1 MFQVFLDILFL
12 YFLGACGWALFSLLR
27 LPIPAL
33 LGTVAFVGFFRLS
46 GYPIPLSPDFLSP
59 LIQMVLGLYVGSKV
73 TRETIRELKAMLPAA
88 VIIVTWALSV
98 VFVLGFILSRFTYLD
113 PVTSILSSSMGGLP
127 EMTVIAL
134 STQANIAVIIII
146 QTIRMIGTVVA
157 FPVILHAWMRRN
169 GGEDYLPAVS
179 KGGTRL
185 NLAAPVKFFHEQWGK
200 INGSFFQV
208 NHGWDRVSSSLLNLG
223 RGSIS
228 LAAAAAGGILF
239 MQLGVPAGAMVGSM
253 FFVAIASLSGTPVM
267 PPSSK
272 IFGML
277 LVGVGLM
284 VSDNFLPGTFVDFFS
299 WSLLAPVIL
308 STVFIFLSSLL
319 VSFVIHKFVGW
330 DYPTSFLAAA
340 PGGFTVMTT
349 LAIKYNKDPFRV
361 SMLHLCRLLAI
372 KSVVPFVF
380 MFFF

>member
-1 MFQVFLDILFL
+1 MLQVLWDISLL
-12 YFLGACGWALFSLLR
+12 YFLGTCGWILFSLLR

-33 LGTVAFVGFFRLS
+33 LGTIAFVGFFRLS
-46 GYPIPLSPDFLSP
+46 GYAIPLSPDFLSP
-59 LIQMVLGLYVGSKV
+59 LIQIVLGLYVGSKV
-73 TRETIRELKAMLPAA
+73 TRETIRELKAMLPSVA
-88 VIIVTWALSV
+88 IIVIWALSV
-98 VFVLGFILSRFTYLD
+98 VFVLGFILSRLTYLD
-113 PVTSILSSSMGGLP
+113 PVTAILSSSMGGLP

-146 QTIRMIGTVVA
+146 QSIRMIVTVVA
-157 FPVILHAWMRRN
+157 FPLILHTWMRKN
-169 GGEDYLPAVS
+169 GGEDYVPFAPR
-179 KGGTRL
+179 GRPRI
-185 NLAAPVKFFHEQWGK
+185 NFAAPLEYIHEQWGK
-200 INGSFFQV
+200 INGSFFHV
-208 NHGWDRVSSSLLNLG
+208 NQGWDRVSPSLLNLG
-223 RGSIS
+223 RGLIS

-253 FFVAIASLSGTPVM
+253 FFVAIASVSGIPVVA
-267 PPSSK
+267 PSSRV
-272 IFGML
+272 FGLL
-277 LVGVGLM
+277 LVGVWLM
-284 VSDNFLPGTFVDFFS
+284 VSDNFLPGTFVDLFS
-299 WSLLAPVIL
+299 WSLFATVIL

-330 DYPTSFLAAA
+330 DFPTSFLAAA

-349 LAIKYNKDPFRV
+349 LAIKYNIDPLRI